1 MVLTHFDDAPQNEEI
16 RMSEEQVLQV
26 SEACERCHQSEY
38 ARWSSGGHATT
49 YADIFLDE
57 EHNKMEAP
65 YPDCLRCHGMF
76 FDDNIEALMEPLDT
90 TGPWRFKDP
99 EMAEKPTVPCLA
111 CHQMHTENGTLAED
125 GDLRNP
131 AFALYS
137 RADKMYLRADKL
149 VKPEILHNGK
159 PIDVSDDYAQRLCVH
174 CHSPNFQHEAGTED
188 DRTPTGVH
196 EGLSCNACHEPHS
209 NSAANS
215 CVKCHPATSNC
226 NLDVHT
232 MDTTFANPNSPNN
245 IHSVGC
251 SDCHE
256 ENNSAP

>member
-1 MVLTHFDDAPQNEEI
+1 
-16 RMSEEQVLQV
+16 
-26 SEACERCHQSEY
+26 
-38 ARWSSGGHATT
+38 
-49 YADIFLDE
+49 
-57 EHNKMEAP
+57 MEAP

-76 FDDNIEALMEPLDT
+76 FDDNIEALMGPLDT
-90 TGPWRFKDP
+90 TGPWHFKNP

-111 CHQMHTENGTLAED
+111 CHQMHTENDTLAED

-196 EGLSCNACHEPHS
+196 EGLSCNACHEQLS
-209 NSAANS
+209 NRAANS

-226 NLDVHT
+226 ILDVHN

-251 SDCHE
+251 SDIRIEFRSRKLGDEVLVAELLHRGR
-256 ENNSAP
+256 SP